1 MNAKII
7 VSFLAG
13 LGIGGIVG
21 WNMCSRAYRDRLEE
35 LEIQNEDLIEENRK
49 HAHRGAEK
57 LSEASEGH
65 EEETMVGNDPEE
77 EKKKEYIN
85 YVKLSKQYQSDSFD
99 EHFGSRAHPTDDG
112 EDDDLVEDEA
122 DDLVKQIRVISS
134 NTFREDLDYRD
145 NETIVYYQEDGVLV
159 DSANE
164 VIKNQEDIIGDK
176 LMGMIDDTDEDFLY
190 VDNEFEN
197 KLYEIVVEH
206 NESFYRDVM
215 AP

>member
-1 MNAKII
+1 MRW
-7 VSFLAG
+7 VS
-13 LGIGGIVG
+13 
-21 WNMCSRAYRDRLEE
+21 N
-35 LEIQNEDLIEENRK
+35 
-49 HAHRGAEK
+49 
-57 LSEASEGH
+57 
-65 EEETMVGNDPEE
+65 TDP
-77 EKKKEYIN
+77 
-85 YVKLSKQYQSDSFD
+85 
-99 EHFGSRAHPTDDG
+99 
-112 EDDDLVEDEA
+112 
-122 DDLVKQIRVISS
+122 VISP

-176 LMGMIDDTDEDFLY
+176 LMGMIDDTEEDFLY
-190 VDNEFEN
+190 VDNEFED